1 MCIANNFTEER
12 HPNLF
17 QMWLAPQDWPTA
29 TLKIIQ
35 SIYMELAWHRLKHLN
50 WVQVCITCKNSCQN
64 LFCLPQKSCWRGHRK
79 RSQTVRNDLDC
90 FKLSKW
96 SDESP
101 LMGRPLR
108 LLFYLGLPLSIQ
120 AAFPMHKPHN
130 TTHYSM
136 HHTVSCWTLC
146 TPTVA
151 NQVCLHSVSHIIVG
165 ALHSINPEMYYT
177 VFSQSTSHDFSVPH
191 HCVNHDHRIF
201 WCATQYQR

>member
-1 MCIANNFTEER
+1 MVKYT
-12 HPNLF
+12 
-17 QMWLAPQDWPTA
+17 
-29 TLKIIQ
+29 
-35 SIYMELAWHRLKHLN
+35 
-50 WVQVCITCKNSCQN
+50 VCHI
-64 LFCLPQKSCWRGHRK
+64 LFCVPQKSCWRGHRK

-130 TTHYSM
+130 TIHYSM
-136 HHTVSCWTLC
+136 SHRISCWILC

-151 NQVCLHSVSHIIVG
+151 NQVRSHIIVG

-191 HCVNHDHRIF
+191 HCINHDTGYFGVPHNIKDKLYYAQRAVSRSFFPAASDGCQCIL
-201 WCATQYQR
+201 TQIIHVSKNNFGIVMKRLWAW